1 MGVAETLEHVNVPSY
16 VIDATGIIRWVN
28 PAAERI
34 VGDVR
39 GLQFTSVVSPEDTRR
54 ARELFARKV
63 VGAARVTDSNVEV
76 VGADGG
82 RVGVEV
88 SSIPIFRGEHVVGV
102 FGQVTDLVEQPHE
115 HPDLQLTPRQ
125 AEVLELLERGRS
137 TTQIAEELHLSMRD
151 GAQSHSPRAE
161 SDRRA
166 LATRGG
172 RDCKWRALIV
182 RRILVGYDGSD
193 GGKRALERA
202 IAEAHESRGRDHRP
216 ERGEHA
222 ARPRCAA

>member
-28 PAAERI
+28 PAAQRI
-34 VGDVR
+34 VGDVQGR
-39 GLQFTSVVSPEDTRR
+39 QFTSVVSPEDTRR

-63 VGAARVTDSNVEV
+63 FGAAQVTDSAVAV

-88 SSIPIFRGEHVVGV
+88 SSVPLFRGEHVVGV

-137 TTQIAEELHLSMRD
+137 TAQMAEDLHLSSETVRNHIRHILKAV
-151 GAQSHSPRAE
+151 GAHSR
-161 SDRRA
+161 
-166 LATRGG
+166 
-172 RDCKWRALIV
+172 
-182 RRILVGYDGSD
+182 
-193 GGKRALERA
+193 LEAVA
-202 IAEAHESRGRDHRP
+202 IANGAH
-216 ERGEHA
+216 
-222 ARPRCAA
+222 